1 MTAQNLASSIQ
12 EQIKGL
18 LPDLLGIAFTDVT
31 PDKVVAQLAVRKDL
45 CTVGDSLHGGAI
57 MAFADTLGAVAAIL
71 NMPPNSRTT
80 TIESKTNFI
89 GGAPLGTRVTGEA
102 VPVHK
107 GRTTVVCQTT
117 IRSEAGKLVALVTQ
131 TQLVI
136 APKGV

>member
-1 MTAQNLASSIQ
+1 MNLAASIQ
-12 EQIKGL
+12 DRVKGL
-18 LPDLLGIAFTDVT
+18 LPDLLGIEFTDVT
-31 PDKVVAQLAVRKDL
+31 PDKVIAQLAVRQDL
-45 CTVGDSLHGGAI
+45 CTVGDNLHGGAI

-71 NMPPNSRTT
+71 NMPQGARTT

-89 GGAPLGTRVTGEA
+89 GGAPMGTRVTGES

-136 APKGV
+136 APQTGV

>member
-1 MTAQNLASSIQ
+1 MNLTASMQ
-12 EQIKGL
+12 EKVRGL
-18 LPDLLGIAFTDVT
+18 LPDLLGIEFTDVT
-31 PDKVVAQLAVRKDL
+31 PDKVVAQLTVRKDL
-45 CTVGDSLHGGAI
+45 CTVGDSLHGGAV
-57 MAFADTLGAVAAIL
+57 MAFADTLGAVVAIL

-89 GGAPLGTRVTGEA
+89 GGAAIGTRVTGES

-117 IRSEAGKLVALVTQ
+117 LRSEAGKLVALVTQ

-136 APKGV
+136 PA

>member
-1 MTAQNLASSIQ
+1 MNLAASIQ
-12 EQIKGL
+12 EQFKGL
-18 LPDLLGIAFTDVT
+18 LPDLLGIEFADVT

-45 CTVGDSLHGGAI
+45 CTLGDNLHGGAI

-71 NMPPNSRTT
+71 NMPQGARTT

-89 GGAPLGTRVTGEA
+89 GGAPEGTTVTGEA
-102 VPVHK
+102 VAVHK

-136 APKGV
+136 AAKGV

>member
-1 MTAQNLASSIQ
+1 MNLTASMQ
-12 EQIKGL
+12 EKVRGL
-18 LPDLLGIAFTDVT
+18 LPDLLGIEFTDVT
-31 PDKVVAQLAVRKDL
+31 PDKVVAQLTVRKDL
-45 CTVGDSLHGGAI
+45 CTVGDSLHGGAV

-89 GGAPLGTRVTGEA
+89 GGAAIGTRVTGES

-117 IRSEAGKLVALVTQ
+117 LRSEAGKLVALVTQ

-136 APKGV
+136 PA

>member
-1 MTAQNLASSIQ
+1 MNLTAAMQ
-12 EQIKGL
+12 EKVRGL
-18 LPDLLGIAFTDVT
+18 LPDLLGIEFTDVT
-31 PDKVVAQLAVRKDL
+31 PDKVIAQLAVRKDL
-45 CTVGDSLHGGAI
+45 CTIGDNLHGGAI

-71 NMPPNSRTT
+71 NMPQGARTT

-89 GGAPLGTRVTGEA
+89 GGAPLGSRVTGES

-136 APKGV
+136 AAKGV

>member
-1 MTAQNLASSIQ
+1 MNLAASMQ
-12 EQIKGL
+12 ERIKGL
-18 LPDLLGIAFTDVT
+18 LPDLMGIEFTDVT
-31 PDKVVAQLAVRKDL
+31 PDKVVAQLMVRKDL
-45 CTVGDSLHGGAI
+45 CTIGDNLHGGAI

-71 NMPPNSRTT
+71 NMPQGARTT

-89 GGAPLGTRVTGEA
+89 GGAPLGARVTGES

-107 GRTTVVCQTT
+107 GRTTVVCQTN

-136 APKGV
+136 AP